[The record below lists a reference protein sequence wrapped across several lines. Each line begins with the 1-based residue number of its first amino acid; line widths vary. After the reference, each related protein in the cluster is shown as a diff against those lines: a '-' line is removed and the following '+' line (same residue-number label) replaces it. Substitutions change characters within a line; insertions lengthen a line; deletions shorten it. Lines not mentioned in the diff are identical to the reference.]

1 MRGTIFIIR
10 QPPEREESRVN
21 RRNSPSS
28 DLTYYKM
35 GKNQYQIVGPYKE
48 KWVFFQNIFS
58 QMVHII
64 CTKSHLGREM
74 YRLVK
79 YVFTNWSRPRQ
90 KKPLPR
96 TFLSPKLCVETNRQ
110 ALGPHHAPASLV
122 DSKVLNCNSPIH
134 KSTIICQYFQIMA
147 QYIPTCIENSTW
159 IIFTQVVDRLAVFPA
174 CQEPP
179 LSKGQLQG
187 NLAIR

>member
-1 MRGTIFIIR
+1 MACDCELHQEGCTIVIPRKFAWKLHKTVVCWTYWNTKIYVFSGLYGLFQWVTWTLVFRFCIFLTGLTVTDSAPPGGGLRGNILFIGLTSSQAVTDLASPRGVVRGTIFIIR

-64 CTKSHLGREM
+64 CTKSHLGREK

-79 YVFTNWSRPRQ
+79 
-90 KKPLPR
+90 
-96 TFLSPKLCVETNRQ
+96 
-110 ALGPHHAPASLV
+110 
-122 DSKVLNCNSPIH
+122 
-134 KSTIICQYFQIMA
+134 
-147 QYIPTCIENSTW
+147 
-159 IIFTQVVDRLAVFPA
+159 
-174 CQEPP
+174 
-179 LSKGQLQG
+179 
-187 NLAIR
+187 

>member
-1 MRGTIFIIR
+1 
-10 QPPEREESRVN
+10 
-21 RRNSPSS
+21 
-28 DLTYYKM
+28 
-35 GKNQYQIVGPYKE
+35 
-48 KWVFFQNIFS
+48 
-58 QMVHII
+58 MVHII
-64 CTKSHLGREM
+64 CTKSHLGREK

-122 DSKVLNCNSPIH
+122 DSRVLNCNSPIH

-159 IIFTQVVDRLAVFPA
+159 IIFTQVVERLAVFPA

-187 NLAIR
+187 NLAIRLG